1 MTTKAVRLV
10 KVNVSG
16 EAGGCVAVPEASAP
30 LVIDALLEDPLMI
43 GADTMVPVAKPSVCV
58 LPVPTPAMFAMSYA
72 CVTTNAPM
80 ANL

>member
-1 MTTKAVRLV
+1 
-10 KVNVSG
+10 
-16 EAGGCVAVPEASAP
+16 